1 MRKTILALV
10 PLLFLSAFSARAD
23 TYISAC
29 SVLNTTGETY
39 YLTQDIID
47 ASGPL
52 PFTCMD
58 IQATDIVLDCQGHT
72 IDGIDAIN
80 SIGISAGWV
89 SPTDTNITIRNCVLR
104 DWERG
109 IEMDYANNNKIESST
124 FYSNTYGVYLSN
136 GNDNRVEGNTFTY
149 NSYGLRLLAETSD
162 IVYNNYF
169 DSNTYGI
176 YTTAGIGNVINYNK
190 IESIQKGMYISYD
203 QNDLIYNNYFASPT
217 NVEFGTVYANYWNT
231 TRQAGTRVYSIG
243 NEIGGNYWSSPDRN
257 GYSDNCVDSD
267 KDGFCDSPYVLA
279 TDNVDY
285 LPYSDELGGQVESC
299 MNINTPGYYELT
311 GNITVN
317 DPSITYCILIN
328 TSNVVLNG
336 KGYWVESTFHNWA
349 SDKGTGIRV
358 YTPPGV
364 PMFNKTAGIGNITV
378 ENLNVKGWNV
388 GIYTT
393 SDYVNLNNILLY
405 NNSLAVYITGTK
417 VKAEKT
423 KVYGNNIGVYI
434 LYGKD
439 VELYDNYIHQQTA
452 SVYIQNSSSVVLDKN
467 RIFWS
472 GYGIIFDNTEAL
484 VYNNLFVGNDYS
496 DVYYYGDTSKIRLN
510 TSLLYTPNVLG
521 GAYVC
526 GNYWDKFDKCVD
538 SDANGVCENSY
549 TPLSPLTDYCPLTYI
564 FTLSSC
570 TNITMS
576 GTYVLDRDIEVPL
589 DKDAQGHYIYSSC
602 FFVSNLE
609 YFTLDC
615 KGHSI
620 IGIGRE
626 NPNLGVSLIPI
637 FDTKNVKISNCKFT
651 DSARSVFAD
660 NVGKLEFSNNQVYAD
675 KQTLSSGLAVECVNC
690 NNTVIMGNKIY
701 GTNTTDFK
709 CLTFF
714 GSRGQISD
722 NYIQNCYTGIYI
734 GTSYNSFTIF
744 NNYFANN
751 IKDFDRDGASCS
763 QVWNIPRTKEV
774 NIIGGNEKGGNYWD
788 KYACVNLDGDSF
800 CDDAYIIDTCNK
812 DELPLATAFTYYT
825 GLPAVLQPFV
835 SPYTI
840 FMSLI
845 GGLGVGLDFASKAG
859 GKVLITVLVVGIMG
873 AIFSSL
879 FPAWTLLVFIV
890 LAGFII
896 AYLIIRFIGGAV

>member
-1 MRKTILALV
+1 
-10 PLLFLSAFSARAD
+10 
-23 TYISAC
+23 
-29 SVLNTTGETY
+29 
-39 YLTQDIID
+39 
-47 ASGPL
+47 
-52 PFTCMD
+52 MD
-58 IQATDIVLDCQGHT
+58 IQATDIVLDCQMHA
-72 IDGIDAIN
+72 IDGINAIN
-80 SIGISAGWV
+80 SIGIFAGWL
-89 SPTDTNITIRNCVLR
+89 SPINTNITIRNCIVR
-104 DWERG
+104 DWETG
-109 IEMDYANNNKIESST
+109 IEIDYVNNNKIESSI
-124 FYSNTYGVYLSN
+124 FRSNTYGVYISN
-136 GNDNRVEGNTFTY
+136 GNNNRIEGNIFIY
-149 NSYGLRLLAETSD
+149 NSYGLRLLAEMND
-162 IVYNNYF
+162 NVYNNYF
-169 DSNTYGI
+169 DNNTYGI

-190 IESIQKGMYISYD
+190 IKSIQDGVYISYD
-203 QNDLIYNNYFASPT
+203 ENDWIYNNYFASPT
-217 NVEFGTVYANYWNT
+217 NVEFGTTYPNYWNT
-231 TRQAGTRVYSIG
+231 TRQVGTRIYSIG

-336 KGYWVESTFHNWA
+336 KGYWVESTFYNWA
-349 SDKGTGIRV
+349 SDRGTGIRV

-364 PMFNKTAGIGNITV
+364 PMFNKTVGIGNITV

-393 SDYVNLNNILLY
+393 SDYVDLNNILLY
-405 NNSLAVYITGTK
+405 NNSLAVHITGTK
-417 VKAEKT
+417 VKAEKMR
-423 KVYGNNIGVYI
+423 VYANTIGVYV

-439 VELYDNYIHQQTA
+439 VELYDNSIHQQTA
-452 SVYIQNSSSVVLDKN
+452 SVYIQNSSSVVLDRN

-484 VYNNLFVGNDYS
+484 VYNNLFAGNDYS

-510 TSLLYTPNVLG
+510 TSLLYTPSVLG

-538 SDANGVCENSY
+538 SDANGVCENAY
-549 TPLSPLTDYCPLTYI
+549 TALSPLTDYCPLAYT

-570 TNITMS
+570 TDITMS

-589 DKDAQGHYIYSSC
+589 DKDAQGHYTHPSC
-602 FFVSNLE
+602 FLVDGLE
-609 YFTLDC
+609 YFNLDC
-615 KGHSI
+615 KGHTI
-620 IGIGRE
+620 KGIGRE
-626 NPNLGVSLIPI
+626 TPNLLLTNLITI
-637 FDTKNVKISNCKFT
+637 FDTKNAKISNCKFM
-651 DSARSVFAD
+651 DSATSVFAD

-675 KQTLSSGLAVECVNC
+675 KQTASNGLAVVC
-690 NNTVIMGNKIY
+690 NPCNALIYGNKIY
-701 GTNTTDFK
+701 GTNTTNFN
-709 CLTFF
+709 CLAFMS
-714 GSRGQISD
+714 SRGQIFD

-744 NNYFANN
+744 NNYFSGNT
-751 IKDFDRDGASCS
+751 KDFDRDGASCS

-788 KYACVNLDGDSF
+788 KYTCINLDGDSF
-800 CDDAYIIDTCNK
+800 CDDAYIIDTCNR

-840 FMSLI
+840 FMALI
-845 GGLGVGLDFASKAG
+845 GGLGVGLDFASNAG

-896 AYLIIRFIGGAV
+896 AYLIIRFIGGAA